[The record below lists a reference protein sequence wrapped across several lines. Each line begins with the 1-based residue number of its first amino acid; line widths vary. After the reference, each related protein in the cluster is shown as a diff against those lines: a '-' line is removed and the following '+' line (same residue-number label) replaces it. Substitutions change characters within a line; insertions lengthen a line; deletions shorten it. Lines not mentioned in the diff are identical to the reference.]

1 MSKKRPRP
9 NKQEHKMALALDDLA
24 AFEQWQ
30 EDILPILRQA
40 LKEGWSAQ
48 RIFEHP
54 KAQALLAARQLTIGI
69 MSPDP
74 GKALAAIT
82 DVMNRTIGKPT
93 EKQEIKH
100 KMEKLPDEQL
110 DALLATTLKEVEGD
124 DEEDLLN

>member
-9 NKQEHKMALALDDLA
+9 NKQEHKLVMALDDLA

-30 EDILPILRQA
+30 EDILPILQTA
-40 LKEGWSAQ
+40 LKEGWTAEK
-48 RIFEHP
+48 IFNHP

-93 EKQEIKH
+93 DKVEVKGKLEK
-100 KMEKLPDEQL
+100 MSDDEL
-110 DALLATTLKEVEGD
+110 DALLAAKLAAD
-124 DEEDLLN
+124 DNSNDHLN